1 MRKWDPNKAA
11 PSLAHQ
17 PSRRTHLT
25 RGRTFGSPLRRDKD
39 GNGTLDKEEVKEALQ
54 ALGFTFVD
62 DKEIN
67 KIFKRADSDKNGA

>member
-1 MRKWDPNKAA
+1 MRDRNP
-11 PSLAHQ
+11 LARQ
-17 PSRRTHLT
+17 PSQCTPHPALT
-25 RGRTFGSPLRRDKD
+25 RGRTFESPTSRRDKD